1 MEEAKLLDEKM
12 RQMLRDL
19 GRALS
24 EAISESPQVGR
35 TLRRLR
41 SEGYTLHLVLDCKRR
56 SETGEAEEASRAL
69 APTPAGEPAFRIN
82 GDDLSFLRSCGI
94 DPTRRPR
101 RSG

>member
-1 MEEAKLLDEKM
+1 M

-24 EAISESPQVGR
+24 EAISESPEVGR

-56 SETGEAEEASRAL
+56 GEAGEAVDGDEASRAL

>member
-1 MEEAKLLDEKM
+1 
-12 RQMLRDL
+12 MLRDL

-24 EAISESPQVGR
+24 EAISESPEVGR

-56 SETGEAEEASRAL
+56 GEAGEAGEAVDAEEASRTL

>member
-1 MEEAKLLDEKM
+1 
-12 RQMLRDL
+12 MLRDL

-24 EAISESPQVGR
+24 EAISESPEVGR

-56 SETGEAEEASRAL
+56 GEAAEAADAVDGDEASRAL

>member
-1 MEEAKLLDEKM
+1 
-12 RQMLRDL
+12 MLRDL

-24 EAISESPQVGR
+24 EAISESPEVGR

-56 SETGEAEEASRAL
+56 GEQADAVDGDEASRAL
-69 APTPAGEPAFRIN
+69 APTPAGEQAFRIN
-82 GDDLSFLRSCGI
+82 GDYLSFLRSCGI